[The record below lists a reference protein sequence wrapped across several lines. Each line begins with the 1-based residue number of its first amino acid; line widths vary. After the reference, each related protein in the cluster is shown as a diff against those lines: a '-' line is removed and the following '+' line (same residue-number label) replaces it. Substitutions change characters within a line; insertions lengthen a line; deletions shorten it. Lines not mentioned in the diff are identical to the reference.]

1 MAHNHVVVD
10 TDVHYKIDGITRS
23 VTNVNETKR
32 ELVQNDHNS
41 ERFTFEIPRYVDGH
55 DFSEC
60 NSVQVHYATFDE
72 FEEMKGSGVYNVD
85 DLHVSSEDEN
95 TVLLSWLISGNA
107 TSTVGTLN
115 FSIRFACVND
125 GIVEYAWNTTVFKGI
140 TILPALN
147 NLEGVVEDY
156 SDILSQLETDLKEFI
171 VKKGLQS
178 ANGFFIKKNKDGQ
191 NVLYL
196 TKDGEIYGEGVEL
209 PDDHTHAVDMLLDTE
224 YAIDEKFNGKQV
236 YTYTWCVG
244 GVPYRD
250 ENTEKTYAVPVDIK
264 RLVRFNA
271 WAETTVGGVAGRD
284 LAYSIPFV
292 RGTASGFTAYVFASI
307 CRWGTDPWKL
317 HVTHKNTPDNGEQL
331 FCQVWYTK
339 E

>member
-140 TILPALN
+140 SILEAVN
-147 NLEGVVEDY
+147 NLDGVIEDY
-156 SDILSQLETDLKEFI
+156 SDIIYQLERELKEFI

-178 ANGFFIKKNKDGQ
+178 ANGFFIKENESGN

-196 TKDGEIYGEGVEL
+196 TRDGEIYGEGVEL
-209 PDDHTHAVDMLLDTE
+209 PDSWVVDTE
-224 YAIDEKFNGKQV
+224 LNTESLNPISNKPVAEAFEQTYTYLTNDIVPNLLSTATDADNGKV
-236 YTYTWCVG
+236 LTAVNNKWEAVKLPSLTNEDIESVLG
-244 GVPYRD
+244 GYI
-250 ENTEKTYAVPVDIK
+250 E
-264 RLVRFNA
+264 
-271 WAETTVGGVAGRD
+271 
-284 LAYSIPFV
+284 
-292 RGTASGFTAYVFASI
+292 
-307 CRWGTDPWKL
+307 
-317 HVTHKNTPDNGEQL
+317 
-331 FCQVWYTK
+331 
-339 E
+339 

>member
-107 TSTVGTLN
+107 TSTAGTLN

-140 TILPALN
+140 SILEAVN
-147 NLEGVVEDY
+147 NLDGVIEDY
-156 SDILSQLETDLKEFI
+156 SDIIYQLERELKEFI

-178 ANGFFIKKNKDGQ
+178 ANGFFIKENESGN

-196 TKDGEIYGEGVEL
+196 TRDGEIYGEGVEL
-209 PDDHTHAVDMLLDTE
+209 PDSWVVDTE
-224 YAIDEKFNGKQV
+224 LNTESLNPISNKPVAEAFEQTYTYLTNDIVPNLLSTATDADNGKV
-236 YTYTWCVG
+236 LTAVNNKWEAVKLPSLTNEDIESVLG
-244 GVPYRD
+244 GYI
-250 ENTEKTYAVPVDIK
+250 E
-264 RLVRFNA
+264 
-271 WAETTVGGVAGRD
+271 
-284 LAYSIPFV
+284 
-292 RGTASGFTAYVFASI
+292 
-307 CRWGTDPWKL
+307 
-317 HVTHKNTPDNGEQL
+317 
-331 FCQVWYTK
+331 
-339 E
+339 